1 MTEPVV
7 SIIVPVYKVPE
18 QYLRQCIDSLT
29 SQTLEKIEIIL
40 VDDGSPDQC
49 GKVCDEYAKQD
60 ERIRVLHKKN
70 EGVCSARNEG
80 INLATGK
87 YLSFLDGDDWI
98 EKDTYRSVV
107 DIAEEKSYGL
117 ISWNHYYNKEPEF
130 DDNIPRTS
138 MPEEQFIYDKKAI
151 IERLQYDF
159 ITPEYDIRKYGT
171 NLGAIRGVWGKLYVT
186 EVVKKNKIYFDKQL
200 LIGEDACFNVEYV
213 RCIDSVLF
221 LNKYYNHYR
230 ILSDSANHQA
240 RQDIIE
246 VRLALLKKYKQI
258 FDVHDSIFWMCYA
271 REAMS
276 CVINCMKKCLCNKE
290 VGYDIKQRYFLL
302 RELLSDE
309 KITCI
314 RKNLR
319 KSEWSFYTSYE
330 KVLLW
335 MIINQKTGLLLAV
348 GNIICR

>member
-107 DIAEEKSYGL
+107 DIAC
-117 ISWNHYYNKEPEF
+117 
-130 DDNIPRTS
+130 
-138 MPEEQFIYDKKAI
+138 
-151 IERLQYDF
+151 
-159 ITPEYDIRKYGT
+159 
-171 NLGAIRGVWGKLYVT
+171 
-186 EVVKKNKIYFDKQL
+186 L
-200 LIGEDACFNVEYV
+200 L
-213 RCIDSVLF
+213 
-221 LNKYYNHYR
+221 
-230 ILSDSANHQA
+230 
-240 RQDIIE
+240 
-246 VRLALLKKYKQI
+246 
-258 FDVHDSIFWMCYA
+258 
-271 REAMS
+271 
-276 CVINCMKKCLCNKE
+276 
-290 VGYDIKQRYFLL
+290 
-302 RELLSDE
+302 
-309 KITCI
+309 
-314 RKNLR
+314 
-319 KSEWSFYTSYE
+319 YTSD
-330 KVLLW
+330 
-335 MIINQKTGLLLAV
+335 AADD
-348 GNIICR
+348 

>member
-1 MTEPVV
+1 M
-7 SIIVPVYKVPE
+7 
-18 QYLRQCIDSLT
+18 
-29 SQTLEKIEIIL
+29 
-40 VDDGSPDQC
+40 
-49 GKVCDEYAKQD
+49 
-60 ERIRVLHKKN
+60 
-70 EGVCSARNEG
+70 
-80 INLATGK
+80 
-87 YLSFLDGDDWI
+87 
-98 EKDTYRSVV
+98 
-107 DIAEEKSYGL
+107 
-117 ISWNHYYNKEPEF
+117 
-130 DDNIPRTS
+130 
-138 MPEEQFIYDKKAI
+138 
-151 IERLQYDF
+151 
-159 ITPEYDIRKYGT
+159 
-171 NLGAIRGVWGKLYVT
+171 
-186 EVVKKNKIYFDKQL
+186 
-200 LIGEDACFNVEYV
+200 
-213 RCIDSVLF
+213 LF

-309 KITCI
+309 EITCI

>member
-130 DDNIPRTS
+130 DDTWMN
-138 MPEEQFIYDKKAI
+138 
-151 IERLQYDF
+151 
-159 ITPEYDIRKYGT
+159 
-171 NLGAIRGVWGKLYVT
+171 RGG
-186 EVVKKNKIYFDKQL
+186 F
-200 LIGEDACFNVEYV
+200 
-213 RCIDSVLF
+213 
-221 LNKYYNHYR
+221 
-230 ILSDSANHQA
+230 
-240 RQDIIE
+240 
-246 VRLALLKKYKQI
+246 
-258 FDVHDSIFWMCYA
+258 
-271 REAMS
+271 
-276 CVINCMKKCLCNKE
+276 
-290 VGYDIKQRYFLL
+290 
-302 RELLSDE
+302 
-309 KITCI
+309 
-314 RKNLR
+314 
-319 KSEWSFYTSYE
+319 
-330 KVLLW
+330 
-335 MIINQKTGLLLAV
+335 INQFLMVIIVFCFAFTIYMVSAMLLL
-348 GNIICR
+348 

>member
-186 EVVKKNKIYFDKQL
+186 EVVKKN
-200 LIGEDACFNVEYV
+200 
-213 RCIDSVLF
+213 R
-221 LNKYYNHYR
+221 
-230 ILSDSANHQA
+230 
-240 RQDIIE
+240 DIIS
-246 VRLALLKKYKQI
+246 LLEKARAIQLNLLQENNISEIADDFFISSPAIRAAYSETSREKLVTQLYAEYPAYRTWIELFKNSKAEHNDSTLQQVLGKQWKSRTEKLVQIGFLEKKKNTYKIPFIYRVQ
-258 FDVHDSIFWMCYA
+258 
-271 REAMS
+271 
-276 CVINCMKKCLCNKE
+276 L
-290 VGYDIKQRYFLL
+290 
-302 RELLSDE
+302 
-309 KITCI
+309 
-314 RKNLR
+314 
-319 KSEWSFYTSYE
+319 
-330 KVLLW
+330 
-335 MIINQKTGLLLAV
+335 
-348 GNIICR
+348 NISQGRAK

>member
-1 MTEPVV
+1 MVM
-7 SIIVPVYKVPE
+7 IG
-18 QYLRQCIDSLT
+18 L
-29 SQTLEKIEIIL
+29 
-40 VDDGSPDQC
+40 
-49 GKVCDEYAKQD
+49 
-60 ERIRVLHKKN
+60 KKN
-70 EGVCSARNEG
+70 
-80 INLATGK
+80 
-87 YLSFLDGDDWI
+87 
-98 EKDTYRSVV
+98 TYRSVV

-309 KITCI
+309 EITCI